1 MVQKQPPP
9 RPRGR
14 PRAYDPDVALA
25 RAMDTFWE
33 AGYAG
38 TSLDDLSA
46 ATGMNRPSLYAA
58 FGDKR
63 ALYLK
68 ALERYRARGR
78 AALKETLAL
87 DQPLRQALRQVY
99 AKALAVYLS
108 GEQAARGCF
117 TIATAATEAL
127 GNPEVRTFLAETV
140 RSLDDAFEAR
150 FRFARDRGELKP
162 EADPAAL
169 AKLASAIMHTLA
181 IRSRAGEPRAALE
194 SVAEAGVNL
203 ICGPAGNHGH
213 KARMRSTGRGSLRRS
228 SRPR

>member
-1 MVQKQPPP
+1 MVQKQTP

-25 RAMDTFWE
+25 QVMDTFWHG
-33 AGYAG
+33 GYAG

-46 ATGMNRPSLYAA
+46 ATGMNRPSLYGA

-68 ALERYRARGR
+68 ALERYRAGNR
-78 AALKETLAL
+78 AALKEALAL
-87 DQPLRQALRQVY
+87 DQPLRQALGRVY
-99 AKALAVYLS
+99 ATALSVYLS
-108 GEQAARGCF
+108 GDGAARGCF
-117 TIATAATEAL
+117 MIGTAATEAMAD
-127 GNPEVRTFLAETV
+127 PEVRAFLAGSV

-150 FRFARDRGELKP
+150 IRFARERGELKP

-169 AKLASAIMHTLA
+169 AKLASAVLHTLA

-194 SVAEAGVNL
+194 AAAEAGVNL
-203 ICGPAGNHGH
+203 ICGPLAPPNMPARRRKSGH
-213 KARMRSTGRGSLRRS
+213 PRNAPRGSG
-228 SRPR
+228 

>member
-1 MVQKQPPP
+1 MVQKQPPS

-25 RAMDTFWE
+25 QAMDTFWD

-68 ALERYRARGR
+68 ALERYRAWGR

-108 GEQAARGCF
+108 GEEAARGCF
-117 TIATAATEAL
+117 TIGTAATEAV
-127 GNPEVRTFLAETV
+127 GNPEVRAFLAETV

-150 FRFARDRGELKP
+150 IRFARDRGELKP
-162 EADPAAL
+162 EADAAAL
-169 AKLASAIMHTLA
+169 ARLASAVMHTLA
-181 IRSRAGEPRAALE
+181 IRSRAGEPRAALKAI
-194 SVAEAGVNL
+194 AEAGVNL
-203 ICGPAGNHGH
+203 ICGPAGNDGY

-228 SRPR
+228 SKPR